1 MKLEY
6 ILEEKD
12 FIDYHLFA
20 MSENKKAGKIMATTK
35 FILVGLFLFIGINMY
50 NKNNIEFAI
59 ILGIIAILTFIFFN
73 KLYKSKLRKHFSKIV
88 KNSYAKRIGEKETM
102 EFNSEYLIT
111 EDKTGEGKTKISE
124 IEKIDETQN
133 NFFIKLSNGSSFIVS
148 KKGVNNLEL
157 IKKNWKELNIP
168 ISENLNWEW
177 K

>member
-12 FIDYHLFA
+12 FIDYHLFS
-20 MSENKKAGKIMATTK
+20 MSENKKAIKMMNTTK
-35 FILVGLFLFIGINMY
+35 LILVGLFLYLGINLY

-59 ILGIIAILTFIFFN
+59 IFGIIAILTFIFFN

-88 KNSYAKRIGEKETM
+88 KNNYAKRIGEKETM
-102 EFNSEYLIT
+102 EFNSEYIIT

-124 IEKIDETQN
+124 IEKISETQN

-148 KKGVNNLEL
+148 KNGINNIEL
-157 IKKNWKELNIP
+157 IKKKWNDLNIP
-168 ISENLNWEW
+168 VSENLSWEW